1 MSNTNKLSVNGERDL
16 ILREVGKIAEALA
29 ATLAPLCEVVLHDLT
44 TPEQSVVRID
54 NNLSGRLV
62 GDPATELGLA
72 RISDPNFPDQLVNYS
87 NALPDGRKVKSTS
100 IGLKDS
106 SGKYIAALCLNLDV
120 SYLKTMSAYLEKLTA
135 FSDIDGVSEHITP
148 STSFNVEEAVRVFA
162 HSKNKDPGS
171 LSSKDKRQLL
181 SQLNTDGSL
190 QIRGAVD
197 EVAKLVGISRSS
209 VYYYLKN

>member
-135 FSDIDGVSEHITP
+135 FSDIDGVSEHITS